1 MAGWENHS
9 RGTLFA
15 SLCIWPLKINQQY
28 ICAQRN
34 VQFHSNLII
43 VSLHTWMVPVSRF
56 RVMYYL
62 PAAFHN
68 SELLYIWRDCWTSTE
83 NNSIVLLV
91 FLLPD
96 RGFVLILS
104 PLCPPHW
111 HWNTARPEEPNQTEP
126 RVAPAETGWRRWC
139 TALFFFF
146 AILYNAVTCSLWSH
160 YQGFNIWRPEG
171 CRWNLVFFCFVYLL
185 FWPSSGQAAFNKQ
198 II

>member
-1 MAGWENHS
+1 M
-9 RGTLFA
+9 RK
-15 SLCIWPLKINQQY
+15 PLKGDTVCLPLHLAFKNKSAIY
-28 ICAQRN
+28 LCTKKH

-62 PAAFHN
+62 HAAFHN

-104 PLCPPHW
+104 PLCPPH
-111 HWNTARPEEPNQTEP
+111 
-126 RVAPAETGWRRWC
+126 
-139 TALFFFF
+139 
-146 AILYNAVTCSLWSH
+146 
-160 YQGFNIWRPEG
+160 
-171 CRWNLVFFCFVYLL
+171 
-185 FWPSSGQAAFNKQ
+185 
-198 II
+198 